1 MGRRDPT
8 ADRRRSDGRRRPRWR
23 ICLRKGCGREFLAR
37 SWNHRYCHDPDCAR
51 ELARW
56 SARKRQQRRRADVEI
71 REEHREAERRRRKVA
86 REAATA
92 LPEVV
97 ATVPEESARG
107 HAAKGER
114 ICDRPGCFEAPAMA
128 LSGESRYCSAECR
141 TAVRRVVDRE
151 RKWFG
156 RLTRL
161 GRFKRGREYA
171 RAREKR
177 RESRFPPAGADP
189 PDRT

>member
-1 MGRRDPT
+1 MAAEGRSGSRRQSLGRRHDDPG
-8 ADRRRSDGRRRPRWR
+8 AGR
-23 ICLRKGCGREFLAR
+23 A
-37 SWNHRYCHDPDCAR
+37 
-51 ELARW
+51 W
-56 SARKRQQRRRADVEI
+56 S
-71 REEHREAERRRRKVA
+71 
-86 REAATA
+86 
-92 LPEVV
+92 
-97 ATVPEESARG
+97 RG
-107 HAAKGER
+107 EGEM
-114 ICDRPGCFEAPAMA
+114 ICDRPGCFEAPARA